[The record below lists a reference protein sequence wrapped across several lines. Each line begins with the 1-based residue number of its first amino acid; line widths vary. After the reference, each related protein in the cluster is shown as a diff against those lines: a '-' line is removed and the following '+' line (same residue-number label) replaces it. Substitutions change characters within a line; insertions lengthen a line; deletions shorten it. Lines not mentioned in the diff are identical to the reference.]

1 MLNISWE
8 DKLETPQN
16 VFNMVLEVVYRYV
29 LKQKFLMKLQGQS
42 GFEQTDLTLTCK
54 RYTFQCHL
62 PN

>member
-16 VFNMVLEVVYRYV
+16 MFNRCLILEVVYRDV

-42 GFEQTDLTLTCK
+42 GFEQTNLTLASK
-54 RYTFQCHL
+54 RHTF
-62 PN
+62 